1 MVKRIGFFIMS
12 LFFCF
17 ALAGCGNKANFGSAA
32 EPETAPSAQKSE
44 TKGSVYSEYLSAADV
59 EQASGLT
66 GLKAEEDGLSL
77 KFTDNDGAVVYEAKF
92 YELDFFEDEVGGN
105 RDYYTDVSGVGE
117 KAAICVPDSPY
128 RLVFVKG
135 ERCVMTQT
143 LAKNTDGEWMLSEE
157 QLISIAK
164 SIASKLP
171 D

>member
-1 MVKRIGFFIMS
+1 MVNKIGFFIMS
-12 LFFCF
+12 LFVCF
-17 ALAGCGNKANFGSAA
+17 ALAGCGNKAASGSASEA
-32 EPETAPSAQKSE
+32 GTAPAAQKSE
-44 TKGSVYSEYLSAADV
+44 TKASIYSEYLSVADV

-66 GLKAEEDGLSL
+66 GLKVEEEGLSL
-77 KFTDNDGAVVYEAKF
+77 KFTDNDGAVVYEARF
-92 YELDFFEDEVGGN
+92 YGVDFYEDEVGGN
-105 RDYYTDVSGVGE
+105 RDYYTDVPGIGE
-117 KAAICVPDSPY
+117 KAAICIPDSPY

-143 LAKNTDGEWMLSEE
+143 LAKNADGEWMLSEE